1 MNKAKVGASWIYAC
15 FFTIA
20 IALLASCTTHLV
32 APYDQ
37 SNQTALATISSDI
50 MGFYEG
56 LLETPLTQRNYAS
69 SEKMYGQIES
79 EIRVFLIKQP
89 LIPVNKPSLDAS
101 KDLLDRWEKARSDH
115 RKNNTYSDA
124 DLTIDRANFQGILS
138 AIFQGETAKQMAA
151 SPTEK

>member
-1 MNKAKVGASWIYAC
+1 MNKTKVGASWIYAC
-15 FFTIA
+15 FFMIA

-56 LLETPLTQRNYAS
+56 LLETPLTKRNYAS

-79 EIRVFLIKQP
+79 
-89 LIPVNKPSLDAS
+89 
-101 KDLLDRWEKARSDH
+101 
-115 RKNNTYSDA
+115 
-124 DLTIDRANFQGILS
+124 
-138 AIFQGETAKQMAA
+138 
-151 SPTEK
+151 

>member
-1 MNKAKVGASWIYAC
+1 
-15 FFTIA
+15 
-20 IALLASCTTHLV
+20 
-32 APYDQ
+32 
-37 SNQTALATISSDI
+37 

-151 SPTEK
+151 SPTAK